1 MAIRLGYF
9 IYRSSQS
16 HPVLPFGGIQSL
28 SKRAKLA
35 HLPPPT
41 TVASSVATQHWWF
54 HWCQWA
60 PLRWF
65 HTVKAGV
72 IARQLDYCQ
81 WSRWFLPYD
90 LSNATLICFCPK
102 SINIVESPKFRAFCL
117 LLHNS
122 LRDKMIPHCT
132 KMCELIVGAWRRHY
146 RSLKSTLNIS
156 VQ

>member
-1 MAIRLGYF
+1 MAICLGYF
-9 IYRSSQS
+9 IYWSLQS
-16 HPVLPFGGIQSL
+16 HPVLPFGRIQSL

-41 TVASSVATQHWWF
+41 TVASQHWWF

-60 PLRWF
+60 LSRWF

-72 IARQLDYCQ
+72 ITRQLDYCQ
-81 WSRWFLPYD
+81 WSRWFLPSYN

-102 SINIVESPKFRAFCL
+102 SINIIESPEFWAFCL
-117 LLHNS
+117 LLRNS
-122 LRDKMIPHCT
+122 LRDEMIPHHT
-132 KMCELIVGAWRRHY
+132 KMCELIIEAWHHHY
-146 RSLKSTLNIS
+146 HSLKATLNTS